1 MTDVAANSWLAA
13 VGDAL
18 ASAVGRELPLSP
30 GDVGRLLELARVA
43 AHESGERVSA
53 PLACYLVGRAAE
65 GSALTLP
72 ELTELALA
80 AGRASVGEAG
90 DRPG

>member
-1 MTDVAANSWLAA
+1 MAANRWLAA
-13 VGDAL
+13 AGGAL
-18 ASAVGRELPLSP
+18 ASAAGRELALSP
-30 GDVGRLLELARVA
+30 ADAGRLLELARVA

-53 PLACYLVGRAAE
+53 PLACYLVGRAVATS
-65 GSALTLP
+65 GLALS

-80 AGRASVGEAG
+80 AGRASVEEVGA